1 MKLISNAKF
10 GEPVESGTIFRTQDY
25 GIDICIHKIC
35 GCGDAWYLDCYEL
48 GIEKLK
54 LKSENLFRCVDE
66 AKKILKQQLELL
78 NARFN
83 DFYKDNDVKIS
94 KY

>member
-10 GEPVESGTIFRTQDY
+10 GEPVESGTIFRTQGH

-35 GCGDAWYLDCYEL
+35 GCGDTWYLNCNEL
-48 GIEKLK
+48 GIDNLQ

-66 AKKILKQQLELL
+66 AKEILKQKLELL
-78 NARFN
+78 NGRFN
-83 DFYKDNDVKIS
+83 NFYEDNDVKMLRH
-94 KY
+94 

>member
-10 GEPVESGTIFRTQDY
+10 GEPVESGTIFRTQGH

-35 GCGDAWYLDCYEL
+35 GCGDTWYLNCNEL
-48 GIEKLK
+48 GIEKLR

-66 AKKILKQQLELL
+66 AKEILKKQLELL
-78 NARFN
+78 NERFN
-83 DFYKDNDVKIS
+83 NFYEDNDVKILR
-94 KY
+94 Y

>member
-10 GEPVESGTIFRTQDY
+10 GEPVESGTIFRTQSH

-35 GCGDAWYLDCYEL
+35 GCGNVLYLNCNEL
-48 GIEKLK
+48 GIDNLQ

-66 AKKILKQQLELL
+66 AKEILKKQLELL
-78 NARFN
+78 NERFN
-83 DFYKDNDVKIS
+83 NFYEDNDVKILR
-94 KY
+94 Y

>member
-10 GEPVESGTIFRTQDY
+10 VEPVESGTIFRTQSH

-35 GCGDAWYLDCYEL
+35 GCGDTLYLNCNEF
-48 GIEKLK
+48 GIDNLQ

-66 AKKILKQQLELL
+66 AKEILKQELELL
-78 NARFN
+78 NERFN
-83 DFYKDNDVKIS
+83 NFYEDNDVKILR
-94 KY
+94 Y

>member
-10 GEPVESGTIFRTQDY
+10 GEPVESGTIFRTQGH

-35 GCGDAWYLDCYEL
+35 GCGDTWYLNCNEL
-48 GIEKLK
+48 GIDNLQ

-66 AKKILKQQLELL
+66 AKEILRQKLELL
-78 NARFN
+78 NGRFN
-83 DFYKDNDVKIS
+83 NFYEDNDVKMLRH
-94 KY
+94 

>member
-10 GEPVESGTIFRTQDY
+10 GEPVESGTIFRIQDH

-35 GCGDAWYLDCYEL
+35 SCGDTWYLICNEL
-48 GIEKLK
+48 GIDNLQ

-66 AKKILKQQLELL
+66 AKEILKKQLELL
-78 NARFN
+78 NERFN
-83 DFYKDNDVKIS
+83 NFYEDNDVKILR
-94 KY
+94 Y

>member
-10 GEPVESGTIFRTQDY
+10 GEPVESGTVFRTIDN

-35 GCGDAWYLDCYEL
+35 GCGDAWYLNCNEL
-48 GIEKLK
+48 GIDNLQ

-66 AKKILKQQLELL
+66 AKEILKQKLELL
-78 NARFN
+78 NERFN
-83 DFYKDNDVKIS
+83 NFTKITMLRF
-94 KY
+94 

>member
-10 GEPVESGTIFRTQDY
+10 GGPVESGTVFRTQGH

-35 GCGDAWYLDCYEL
+35 GCGDTWYLNCNEL
-48 GIEKLK
+48 GIDNLQ

-66 AKKILKQQLELL
+66 AKEILKKQLELL
-78 NARFN
+78 NERFN
-83 DFYKDNDVKIS
+83 NFYEDNDVKILR
-94 KY
+94 Y

>member
-35 GCGDAWYLDCYEL
+35 GCGDTWYLNCHEL
-48 GIEKLK
+48 GIDNLL

-66 AKKILKQQLELL
+66 SKEILKKQLELL
-78 NARFN
+78 NERFN
-83 DFYKDNDVKIS
+83 NFYKDNDVKILR
-94 KY
+94 Y

>member
-35 GCGDAWYLDCYEL
+35 GCGDAWYLNCHEL
-48 GIEKLK
+48 GIDNLQ

-66 AKKILKQQLELL
+66 SKEILKKKLELL

-83 DFYKDNDVKIS
+83 DFYKDNDVKILR
-94 KY
+94 Y

>member
-10 GEPVESGTIFRTQDY
+10 EEPVESGTIFRTQGH

-35 GCGDAWYLDCYEL
+35 GCGDTWYLNCNEL
-48 GIEKLK
+48 GIDNLQ

-66 AKKILKQQLELL
+66 AKEILKQKLELL
-78 NARFN
+78 NGRFN
-83 DFYKDNDVKIS
+83 NFYEDNDVKMLRH
-94 KY
+94 